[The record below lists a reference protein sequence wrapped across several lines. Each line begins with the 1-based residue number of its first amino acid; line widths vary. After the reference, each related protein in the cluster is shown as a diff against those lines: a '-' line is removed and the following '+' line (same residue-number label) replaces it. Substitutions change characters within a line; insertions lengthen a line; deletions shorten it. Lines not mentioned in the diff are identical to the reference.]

1 MKIELNSLGCCSKL
15 QQRQARSILFS
26 FSILI
31 RFDKKYI
38 STCGLNKFLQIS
50 PLERYISFAYRLNW
64 YTSLEEI
71 FFKVDRQHDILEKTC
86 IKIFITKH
94 DRTCRLTN
102 LPRITRPEGLKMRY
116 TDDTRPIETR
126 QKVYRCDKSNS
137 PQLLNHFP
145 KSELA
150 SNDLHDTPLW
160 KFLKITAQPLAT
172 SRPPKQT
179 WSKALGLGA
188 TFEPLPKIWIGL

>member
-38 STCGLNKFLQIS
+38 STCGLNIFLKIS

-86 IKIFITKH
+86 IRIVLRLNVFTLYVSVQVGSFLRAVITITAHPNITKLVH
-94 DRTCRLTN
+94 
-102 LPRITRPEGLKMRY
+102 
-116 TDDTRPIETR
+116 
-126 QKVYRCDKSNS
+126 
-137 PQLLNHFP
+137 
-145 KSELA
+145 
-150 SNDLHDTPLW
+150 LW
-160 KFLKITAQPLAT
+160 SDFMGNI
-172 SRPPKQT
+172 
-179 WSKALGLGA
+179 
-188 TFEPLPKIWIGL
+188 

>member
-86 IKIFITKH
+86 IKI
-94 DRTCRLTN
+94 
-102 LPRITRPEGLKMRY
+102 
-116 TDDTRPIETR
+116 
-126 QKVYRCDKSNS
+126 S
-137 PQLLNHFP
+137 
-145 KSELA
+145 
-150 SNDLHDTPLW
+150 
-160 KFLKITAQPLAT
+160 
-172 SRPPKQT
+172 
-179 WSKALGLGA
+179 LGLWSQPNLLWSDVSISSGPSHFLLKSFCYWPQIKLSVLVFIYM
-188 TFEPLPKIWIGL
+188 TMRFSKGPYMVHPV